1 MCGDFLIYVIKMVEV
16 VMCGLQIR
24 QKRGFG
30 QFLNLYSALT
40 YDEFLT
46 ILKALFSADTR
57 KKMNLFKISR
67 FSNSIKCFP
76 DFPQCFP
83 DYFTMFPRFFTNKIF
98 QGSQVRTLRY
108 SESAPEM
115 SCIIK
120 LKHMHTAF

>member
-46 ILKALFSADTR
+46 ILKALFSVDTR
-57 KKMNLFKISR
+57 KKNEPFQN
-67 FSNSIKCFP
+67 FPVSNFIKCFSDFP
-76 DFPQCFP
+76 QCFLDFPQCFP
-83 DYFTMFPRFFTNKIF
+83 DHFTMFPRFFTNKIF
-98 QGSQVRTLRY
+98 QGL
-108 SESAPEM
+108 
-115 SCIIK
+115 
-120 LKHMHTAF
+120 